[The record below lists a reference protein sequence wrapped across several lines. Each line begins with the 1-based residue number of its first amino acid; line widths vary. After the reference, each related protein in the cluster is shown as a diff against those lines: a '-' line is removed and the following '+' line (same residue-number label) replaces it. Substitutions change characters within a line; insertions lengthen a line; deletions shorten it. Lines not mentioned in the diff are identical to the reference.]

1 MLFKNTVR
9 FGLAALMA
17 VSGSAQEEAI
27 APEDSAVV
35 KLTSDTF
42 HDFIKEHPL
51 VLAEF
56 FAPWCG
62 HCKTLAPEYV
72 KAADELE
79 SKDIPLVQI
88 DCTVNQELC
97 QAQGIPGYPSLK
109 VFKNGNADAAGEYQ
123 GGRDAKA
130 IVSYML
136 KQSEPAVQ
144 VIEDEKAFKEIL
156 AKNLDSTLVV
166 DGSVPDFNETFYEV
180 ADLLRDENTFIQ
192 HGKDGKLAIYLP
204 GESEP
209 IVYDGEDFDAETIS
223 KWVAVQAFPYFG
235 DVNGD
240 TYQSYMSS
248 KIPLAYFF
256 YTSPEEREEYESH
269 FVDLAKKYRGKV
281 NFAGLDASKFG
292 RHAENLNQK
301 QQFPLFAIHD
311 TIKDLKYGL
320 PQLAEEEFASLEE
333 PLALAAKDITE
344 FVENFLEGKVDPI
357 VKSED
362 IPEVQE
368 EHVFK
373 LVGKNHEAIVR
384 DSEKDVL
391 VEYYAPWCGHCKR
404 LAPIYESMAEF
415 VHGSEELKDKV
426 LIAKID
432 ATANDVPSVEIQG
445 FPVLYLWP
453 AGEKSEPI
461 QFEGPRTAEAFLAFI
476 KKSGTNGAD
485 GVAIYEEYLVELE
498 KKRQEEEEQKAKQ
511 AEEDAAIAEEED
523 AQLAQDEL

>member
-17 VSGSAQEEAI
+17 ASCSAQGDAV

-35 KLTSDTF
+35 KLDADTF
-42 HDFIKEHPL
+42 HEFIKEHPL

-79 SKDIPLVQI
+79 SKDIPLAQI
-88 DCTVNQELC
+88 DCQENQQFC
-97 QAQGIPGYPSLK
+97 QEQGIPGYPSLK
-109 VFKNGNADAAGEYQ
+109 LFKNGNPEAAGEYQ

-130 IVSYML
+130 IVNYML

-144 VIEDEKAFKEIL
+144 VVEDEKAFNEII
-156 AKNLDSTLVV
+156 AKNLDNTYVV
-166 DGSVPDFNETFYEV
+166 DGSVPEFNETFYQV
-180 ADLLRDENTFIQ
+180 ADSLRDDYSFIQ
-192 HGKDGKLAIYLP
+192 HGSDGKLSIYLP

-209 IVYDGEDFDAETIS
+209 IVYEGEDFDAETIS
-223 KWVAVQAFPYFG
+223 TWIAVEAFPYFG
-235 DVNGD
+235 DVNGE
-240 TYQSYMSS
+240 TYQAYMAV
-248 KIPLAYFF
+248 KVPLAYFF

-269 FVDLAKKYRGKV
+269 FVDLAKKFRGKV

-320 PQLAEEEFASLEE
+320 PQLADEEFAALEK
-333 PLALAAKDITE
+333 PITLATEEITK
-344 FVENFLEGKVDPI
+344 FVEDFLEGKAEPI
-357 VKSED
+357 VKSEE
-362 IPEVQE
+362 IPEIQE
-368 EHVFK
+368 NSVFK
-373 LVGKNHEAIVR
+373 IVGKNHEEIVR
-384 DSEKDVL
+384 DPKKDVL
-391 VEYYAPWCGHCKR
+391 VEYYAPWCGHCKK
-404 LAPIYESMAEF
+404 LAPTYESMAEF
-415 VHGSEELKDKV
+415 AHENDELKDKV

-432 ATANDVPSVEIQG
+432 ATANDVQSVEIPG

-453 AGEKSEPI
+453 AGEETEPI
-461 QFEGPRTAEAFLAFI
+461 LFEGPRTAEAFLAFI
-476 KKSGTNGAD
+476 KENGSHGVD
-485 GVAIYEEYLVELE
+485 GLALYEEYLVEVE
-498 KKRQEEEEQKAKQ
+498 KKKQEEEEAQKAKEVEEV
-511 AEEDAAIAEEED
+511 AEEDSELE
-523 AQLAQDEL
+523 QDEL